1 MESAAPDF
9 SKIHSMGPPDVTT
22 DKNRIGVSKEA
33 IKRLQTD
40 NKSLVKIQSSF
51 CITSSQE
58 NTSDKQSA
66 VLH

>member
-1 MESAAPDF
+1 MESDAPDL

-22 DKNRIGVSKEA
+22 DQNRIGVSKEA

-40 NKSLVKIQSSF
+40 NKSMVKVQSSF
-51 CITSSQE
+51 CMTSSQE
-58 NTSDKQSA
+58 NTSEKPQA